1 MSMLAAHLSAVARE
15 PGASSHRRRLEH
27 FVRGADLSVRR
38 GEIMGLVGESGCGKS
53 MTAMACLGLVPPPGR
68 VSGHVSVDGF
78 EVVGRPDRELLP
90 VRGGLAALIFQN
102 EATRPLAHS
111 AARSRPVPSQ
121 GRSPK
126 S

>member
-1 MSMLAAHLSAVARE
+1 M
-15 PGASSHRRRLEH
+15 
-27 FVRGADLSVRR
+27 RGADLLVRR

-90 VRGGLAALIFQN
+90 VARWARGHDLP
-102 EATRPLAHS
+102 EPR
-111 AARSRPVPSQ
+111 Q
-121 GRSPK
+121 GR
-126 S
+126 